1 MRGSIDRLLPVL
13 LVLGLVLLFSF
24 GCLEQLKQALGMG
37 GQGPQWTDT
46 LGPKV
51 EEMNARIHSASSA
64 SAVANLKSELASLR
78 TEAQADDRY
87 FKYLTLIDAQD
98 LTLEVLSTYMEYQTE
113 TAAISAGGV
122 DCSKDY
128 FQFISRLKSA
138 NATANAAVSKASTY
152 HSSNLNS
159 TADLLV
165 SAISEADTA
174 GMAVYAEML
183 ELDLGLDCPVSKSPA
198 TTYTTPL
205 SRQDA
210 IALVVAEVVAQND
223 YYVYATSSS
232 PLPAGTVVTST
243 RGDEE
248 FDYTLASDTWFFF
261 VDTDPFAPFD
271 HDTFFVFIDVA
282 TAEYFVTNE
291 SYYPVINGIS
301 YFASMDSRL
310 DASRRVYPDPSE
322 GNLTYNL
329 SGPTFVTLPYDAL
342 AIANPPA
349 GTPLPLMDYQCCDGV
364 GNKYALVMSGY
375 DDPTFDSD
383 TSTVYDYLKGQ
394 GYSDDDITYLTTSLG
409 TPNSDGQTT
418 LARVE
423 SAFRSLALNAEC
435 CDDVFIYLA
444 GHGKSKMHNQYK
456 NKKTGETKWA
466 SSTSEL
472 PGGMSNW
479 KYTGVRQKLH
489 RITVN
494 PQFTEEL
501 SDGSRVTRGS
511 PAGGRVLDTTIDA
524 WLDPMK
530 SCDITVMYLSCYS
543 GVAAGNIKSPG
554 RTVITPV
561 GDNPAYGTTTAFN
574 GWKPGG
580 FFTQN
585 FIKAKTDSSVKN
597 AADNN
602 GDGQVSDKEA
612 FDWAKGKTK
621 DYVRSKLGKDNTATW
636 TDPERCWCCN
646 VNCTEQTNWKCTV
659 FEARNQPDCPE
670 CKYKRVG
677 DYCKNMT
684 PPIDQPPPNIT
695 NGTGNGTA
703 GNGTTGGTGEQPPAN
718 AQAVCGD
725 GQITGNEGCDYG
737 STSTNKCPEGYYC
750 HDSCVC
756 KKLETTVVC
765 GDGRISVPSEDCDG
779 GNVKF
784 KICPEGYTCT
794 ICKCLQTKTQ
804 CGDGKVQAPE
814 ECDHGNSFTQQC
826 PGGKVCSGC
835 RCYAPGEVPPEEAYC
850 GNNKREGNEECDGTD
865 NMACP
870 TDQRCGAGCTCTEEP
885 GCGNNKRENNEECDG
900 TDDSACGEDEY
911 CNDDC
916 ICTDLCGN
924 NNVDGNEECDG
935 SDDAACGE
943 DEYCSADCLCTGE
956 APECGDGTVNGN
968 EECEED
974 SDCAQ
979 GETCDDCL
987 CWQTP
992 AYCGDGTKNGNEE
1005 CDPEATPTGCMEPA
1019 VCNRGCDCIS
1029 PPSLN
1034 CDSICGYT
1042 QGAESFGSTYTTST
1056 DCMNRVKNYY
1066 GSRTCYLTCVY
1077 AYLYKSTN
1085 IAGSATCCC
1094 GMKKE
1099 FACSQDCKT
1108 CPGNQTCTDNAPSWY
1123 EP

>member
-13 LVLGLVLLFSF
+13 LVLGLALLFF
-24 GCLEQLKQALGMG
+24 GCLEQLQQSLGMG
-37 GQGPQWTDT
+37 GQPSELTDT

-51 EEMNARIHSASSA
+51 EELNTRIAAASSA
-64 SAVANLKSELASLR
+64 SAVESLKSEVAALR

-87 FKYLTLIDAQD
+87 SKYLTLIDAQG
-98 LTLEVLSTYMEYQTE
+98 LTLEVLGTYMEYQTE
-113 TAAISAGGV
+113 TAAISASGI

-128 FQFISRLKSA
+128 SQFISRLKSA
-138 NATANAAVSKASTY
+138 NASAETALSKARTYSSSNPDSTAN
-152 HSSNLNS
+152 
-159 TADLLV
+159 LLV
-165 SAISEADTA
+165 PAIDNSDTA
-174 GMAVYAEML
+174 GMALYAEML
-183 ELDLGLDCPVSKSPA
+183 EADIGLDCPVSKNPA
-198 TTYTTPL
+198 TAYTTPL

-210 IALVVAEVVAQND
+210 IALVVAEVVGSSD
-223 YYVYATSSS
+223 YYVYATSAS

-271 HDTFFVFIDVA
+271 HDTFFVFIDAA

-310 DASRRVYPDPSE
+310 DASRRVYPAPSE

-329 SGPTFVTLPYDAL
+329 SAPIESRLGYDAL

-349 GTPLPLMDYQCCDGV
+349 GTPLPLMDYECCDGA
-364 GNKYALVMSGY
+364 GKKYALVMSGY
-375 DDPTFDSD
+375 DDPTFDAD

-394 GYSDDDITYLTTSLG
+394 GYTDEDITYLTTG
-409 TPNSDGQTT
+409 PNTPNSDGQTT
-418 LARVE
+418 LARLE
-423 SAFRSLALNAEC
+423 SAFRYLSLNAEC
-435 CDDVFIYLA
+435 CDEVFVYLA

-456 NKKTGETKWA
+456 NKKTGEMTWA

-472 PGGMSNW
+472 PGGMGSW
-479 KYTGVRQKLH
+479 KYTGVRSKLH

-501 SDGSRVTRGS
+501 SDGSQVTRGS
-511 PAGGRVLDTTIDA
+511 PVGGRVLDTAIDA
-524 WLDPMK
+524 WLDPVK
-530 SCDITVMYLSCYS
+530 SCDMTIMYLSCYS
-543 GVAAGNIKSPG
+543 GVAAGNLKGEG
-554 RTVITPV
+554 RTIITPV
-561 GDNPAYGTTTAFN
+561 GDNPAYGTTVAFN
-574 GWKPGG
+574 GWKAGG

-585 FIKAKTDSSVKN
+585 FIKAKTDASVKS

-646 VNCTEQTNWKCTV
+646 VNCTEQTDWKCTV
-659 FEARNQPDCPE
+659 LEARNQPDCPE
-670 CKYKRVG
+670 CKNKRVG

-695 NGTGNGTA
+695 GNQTGNGTV
-703 GNGTTGGTGEQPPAN
+703 GNGTGEQPPAN

-725 GQITGNEGCDYG
+725 GKITGNEGCDYG
-737 STSTNKCPEGYYC
+737 STGTNKCQEGYYC

-756 KKLETTVVC
+756 KKLETAVVC
-765 GDGRISVPSEDCDG
+765 GDGKISVPNEDCDA

-784 KICPEGYTCT
+784 KLCPTGYTCT
-794 ICKCLQTKTQ
+794 LCKCLPTQTQ

-814 ECDHGNSFTQQC
+814 ECDHGNSFTSQC
-826 PGGKVCSGC
+826 PDGKTCYGC
-835 RCYAPGEVPPEEAYC
+835 RCYYPDDVPEESYC
-850 GNNKREGNEECDGTD
+850 GNNKREGNEQCDGTD
-865 NMACP
+865 DAACP
-870 TDQRCGAGCTCTEEP
+870 SDQLCGAGCVCTSEP

-900 TDDSACGEDEY
+900 TDDAVCGQDQY
-911 CNDDC
+911 CNSDC
-916 ICTDLCGN
+916 VC
-924 NNVDGNEECDG
+924 
-935 SDDAACGE
+935 
-943 DEYCSADCLCTGE
+943 ADRST
-956 APECGDGTVNGN
+956 ECGDGTVNGN
-968 EECEED
+968 EECEKD
-974 SDCAQ
+974 SDCPQ
-979 GETCDDCL
+979 GQTCDQCL
-987 CWQTP
+987 CWETP
-992 AYCGDGTKNGNEE
+992 QYCGDGVKNGNEE
-1005 CDPEATPTGCMEPA
+1005 CDPDATPSGCGDNA
-1019 VCNRGCDCIS
+1019 VCGGNCKCIS

-1034 CDSICGYT
+1034 CQSVCSLTSGTQLIAQNLATDQECMDETDSYF
-1042 QGAESFGSTYTTST
+1042 S
-1056 DCMNRVKNYY
+1056 D
-1066 GSRTCYLTCVY
+1066 RTCFTTCKY
-1077 AYLYKSTN
+1077 AWLYKVTN
-1085 IAGSATCCC
+1085 DAGWASCCC

-1099 FACSQDCKT
+1099 FECDN
-1108 CPGNQTCTDNAPSWY
+1108 CPGQNPVCPAPEQICPANAPDWQ